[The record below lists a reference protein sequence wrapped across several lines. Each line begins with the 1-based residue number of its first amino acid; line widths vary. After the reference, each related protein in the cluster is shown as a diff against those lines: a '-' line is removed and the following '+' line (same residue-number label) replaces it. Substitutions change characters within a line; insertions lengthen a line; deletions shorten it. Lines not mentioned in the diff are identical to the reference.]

1 MAVGCKLFGDWDKIT
16 QLGSRMQTAVLQAG
30 ERLLESIGEDLEGTV
45 RGHMQSQDLGWP
57 PLKPKTLAAK
67 LKHGL
72 SEKILIRTSHYF
84 QAITHEVTPPFRV
97 DVGVKRG
104 EDADIAAIHE
114 FGAPRA
120 GIPPRPLWKTSVA
133 EVEARLPEYASEF
146 WRDVKA
152 QL

>member
-67 LKHGL
+67 NCNEKRHLPL
-72 SEKILIRTSHYF
+72 SSNTGCLRRY
-84 QAITHEVTPPFRV
+84 
-97 DVGVKRG
+97 
-104 EDADIAAIHE
+104 
-114 FGAPRA
+114 
-120 GIPPRPLWKTSVA
+120 
-133 EVEARLPEYASEF
+133 
-146 WRDVKA
+146 
-152 QL
+152 